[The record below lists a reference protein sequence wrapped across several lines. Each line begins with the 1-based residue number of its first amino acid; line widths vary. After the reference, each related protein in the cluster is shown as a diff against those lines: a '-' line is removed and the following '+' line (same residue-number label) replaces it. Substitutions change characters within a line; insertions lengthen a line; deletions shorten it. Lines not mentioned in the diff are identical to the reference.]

1 MQPKSDLRDEMR
13 IQGDI
18 LRNRGE
24 LIVIKAI
31 VISTPSIFEFQIAK
45 MRWKSLRQS
54 TYDE

>member
-1 MQPKSDLRDEMR
+1 MQPNSDLRDDIR

-31 VISTPSIFEFQIAK
+31 VISTPSIFEFEIAK
-45 MRWKSLRQS
+45 MR
-54 TYDE
+54 